1 MSPRLI
7 MCFSGLLL
15 SVLVIAPRARA
26 DEPLPVADPPITAE
40 TTADKPT
47 ADQTALDQRLE
58 KLTLKMQQASQQ
70 LGEKQ
75 TGRDTQDLQTAIIKE
90 LDELLKQPPQQQPS
104 SSGGGGGSQSQNQ
117 GGKSLKSSS
126 SASSAQPS
134 GASQPGEGQQTQSQQ
149 AGGEMQNRQQA
160 DDSEERTGPARHVP
174 VAALPRRRMEVDVWG
189 HLPDKVR
196 EQLLNAYGERM
207 VPQYEDLVQR
217 FYRSLADSAEKK
229 STASQ

>member
-7 MCFSGLLL
+7 MSFSVLLL
-15 SVLVIAPRARA
+15 LYMLVTVKGTQA
-26 DEPLPVADPPITAE
+26 DEPLPVADPPIAAE

-47 ADQTALDQRLE
+47 AEQAALDQRLE

-70 LGEKQ
+70 LGAKQ

-90 LDELLKQPPQQQPS
+90 LDELLKQPPKQQPS

-117 GGKSLKSSS
+117 GGGGKSSKSQSSS
-126 SASSAQPS
+126 SAQNS
-134 GASQPGEGQQTQSQQ
+134 GSQQPGAGQQTPSQQ

-160 DDSEERTGPARHVP
+160 DDSEERSGPARQVP
-174 VAALPRRRMEVDVWG
+174 IAALPRRRMEVDVWG

-217 FYRSLADSAEKK
+217 FYRSLADTAEKK
-229 STASQ
+229 